1 MGYKVLLV
9 DADPQGDLS
18 SYLGYE
24 GTENGATI
32 SDLMESVIKDEK
44 PPEVVI
50 HNEEK
55 VDFIPSDIGLSDM
68 EVSLVNVMAHEK
80 IMEQALEPFKDKYD
94 YCLIDCMPS
103 LGILTVASLVAADR
117 VLIPVQAQHFALEGV
132 VSLIKSINQITR
144 RIKPELEI
152 DGIVLTMVDRRTNL
166 SKDVCAALR
175 SSYGHALK
183 IYRTEIPVS
192 TRTAESASSAHSV
205 LRYDASGPASIAYK
219 TLAKE
224 VVENERVWGVM
235 QSLHNAMIGIG
246 YALIVLF
253 FAISLFKNTANFHE
267 LKRPEAAV
275 HYLIRFVA
283 AKTLVGY
290 GMDIML
296 NIFSICNGIVSDMA
310 AGMGGISQAMVTL
323 PGEVQAAIENV
334 GFLASIPLWLV
345 TILGSLFIT
354 VLSFVMILTVYGR
367 FFRLY
372 MYTALAPLPL
382 ASFAGESTQSVGI
395 SFIKS
400 YVGVCL
406 EGAVIV
412 LACVIYAAFV
422 STPTVSGGEATTMVW
437 SYLTEIIFNMLVLVG
452 LIKGSDRIIHEMM
465 GL

>member
-1 MGYKVLLV
+1 VTTS
-9 DADPQGDLS
+9 PQTFKG
-18 SYLGYE
+18 
-24 GTENGATI
+24 GA
-32 SDLMESVIKDEK
+32 
-44 PPEVVI
+44 
-50 HNEEK
+50 
-55 VDFIPSDIGLSDM
+55 
-68 EVSLVNVMAHEK
+68 
-80 IMEQALEPFKDKYD
+80 
-94 YCLIDCMPS
+94 
-103 LGILTVASLVAADR
+103 
-117 VLIPVQAQHFALEGV
+117 
-132 VSLIKSINQITR
+132 
-144 RIKPELEI
+144 
-152 DGIVLTMVDRRTNL
+152 
-166 SKDVCAALR
+166 
-175 SSYGHALK
+175 
-183 IYRTEIPVS
+183 
-192 TRTAESASSAHSV
+192 
-205 LRYDASGPASIAYK
+205 
-219 TLAKE
+219 
-224 VVENERVWGVM
+224 VWGVM

-296 NIFSICNGIVSDMA
+296 NIFSVCNGIVSDMA

-323 PGEVQAAIENV
+323 PGEMQSAIENV

-367 FFRLY
+367 FFRIY

-412 LACVIYAAFV
+412 LACIIYSAFV
-422 STPTVSGGEATTMVW
+422 STPTVTGSEPTTMVW
-437 SYLTEIIFNMLVLVG
+437 SYLAETVFNMLVLVG
-452 LIKGSDRIIHEMM
+452 LVKGSDRIIHEMM